1 NTVLSC
7 LFTLVFFHIQLLSRV
22 STRPQSELRYLFD
35 LMSELLRMVDPLQTA
50 RIAAV
55 VDGLRNRSTVN
66 TASPVTW
73 NWCPRPNAD
82 PKLWAWD
89 ATESEHD
96 VPLQTKSSHSIGYTG
111 VADENSSVILSDE
124 ESNLW
129 PPMPKGL
136 LELTITESCQDSRRA
151 YQCMKFVVNLSSE
164 NTAVMS
170 YLSRFPER
178 WEPAVKWLENLM
190 DYSDDDG
197 GSALINTST
206 HTVHQSD
213 DVDNRISVGQSCTG
227 GLYMVITPAST
238 TSQPDY
244 TSRTPDLGDV
254 SNESDE
260 KNTGFQ
266 RTMSAQTTLREAT
279 RILFTMPRSKPGD
292 TGLSAPLTGQT
303 TQASEHNSIE
313 TDDEGKQP
321 LFFRLTS

>member
-1 NTVLSC
+1 
-7 LFTLVFFHIQLLSRV
+7 
-22 STRPQSELRYLFD
+22 
-35 LMSELLRMVDPLQTA
+35 MSELLRLVDPLQTA

-55 VDGLRNRSTVN
+55 VDGLRNRPTVN
-66 TASPVTW
+66 TASSVTL
-73 NWCPRPNAD
+73 NWYPRPNAD
-82 PKLWAWD
+82 PTLWAWD
-89 ATESEHD
+89 ATEVAHD
-96 VPLQTKSSHSIGYTG
+96 VPLQTKSSSNHSIDYTI
-111 VADENSSVILSDE
+111 VADGNSNVISSEE

-136 LELTITESCQDSRRA
+136 LELIITESCQDSRRA
-151 YQCMKFVVNLSSE
+151 YQCMKFVVHLSSE
-164 NTAVMS
+164 NNAVMS

-197 GSALINTST
+197 GNARIST
-206 HTVHQSD
+206 PAHVVPQSE
-213 DVDNRISVGQSCTG
+213 DVDNRISVDQSCAD
-227 GLYMVITPAST
+227 GLYMVITSASA

-244 TSRTPDLGDV
+244 TPRTPDLGDV

-260 KNTGFQ
+260 KNAGFQ

-292 TGLSAPLTGQT
+292 TRLSAPLSGPT
-303 TQASEHNSIE
+303 TQASEHNPIE
-313 TDDEGKQP
+313 TEDEEKQP